1 MTTLSGSGSA
11 SNARSPRRRST
22 MRDVA
27 ALAGVSLKTVS
38 RVVNAESGVSPD
50 LTARVRKAAEQLAYR
65 PDFTASNLRRADRR
79 TGTIGLMVEDVG
91 NEFSAT
97 VHAGV
102 EDAAN
107 ERGVAV
113 LTASTAVNP
122 DRERDVVRAFSSRRV
137 DGLVAV
143 PSGGDDSSLWIERDI
158 GVPLVFVDRAPKGV
172 VADCVLTNNREGT
185 HEAIAHLAVQGHRKI
200 AFLGGVSRLE
210 TAQDRYEGYIDAL
223 TAAGLP
229 THPSWVL
236 RDLRN
241 PEQATDATRLLLELS
256 DPPTAIFAAQN
267 LLCMG
272 AFRALAHAHL
282 QHSIALAGFDDFAL
296 ADMLDPAVTVVA
308 QDPRNIGYRAAELL
322 FERMDADA
330 GVTSGGASTGSRSA
344 DNDDAIRG
352 GGSSK
357 ITRHHRVPS
366 RLIVRESSL
375 IPPRE
380 RAG

>member
-1 MTTLSGSGSA
+1 MTTLSDSA
-11 SNARSPRRRST
+11 SGNGTRASRPRST

-38 RVVNAESGVSPD
+38 RVVNRESGVRPEMAD
-50 LTARVRKAAEQLAYR
+50 RVRQAADQLDYR

-79 TGTIGLMVEDVG
+79 TGTIGLLVEDVG

-102 EDAAN
+102 EQAAR

-113 LTASTAVNP
+113 LTASTADDP
-122 DRERDVVRAFSSRRV
+122 GRERDSVRAFSSRRV

-143 PSGGDDSSLWIERDI
+143 PSGGVDSSLWIERDI

-185 HEAIAHLAVQGHRKI
+185 HEGVDHLIAQGHRKI

-210 TAQDRYEGYIDAL
+210 TAQERYEGYIDSL
-223 TAAGLP
+223 TAAGLASR
-229 THPSWVL
+229 PSWVL

-241 PEQATDATRLLLELS
+241 PDEATEAAEALLGLV

-267 LLCMG
+267 LICMG
-272 AFRALAHAHL
+272 AFRALARANLHR
-282 QHSIALAGFDDFAL
+282 SIALAGFDDFAL
-296 ADMLDPAVTVVA
+296 ADMLDPAVTVIA
-308 QDPRNIGYRAAELL
+308 QDPWNIGYRAAKLL
-322 FERMDADA
+322 FERMD
-330 GVTSGGASTGSRSA
+330 
-344 DNDDAIRG
+344 DDASAPDEAHSAATIHE
-352 GGSSK
+352 
-357 ITRHHRVPS
+357 IPS
-366 RLIVRESSL
+366 RLIVRASSL
-375 IPPRE
+375 TPPRE
-380 RAG
+380 LAL

>member
-1 MTTLSGSGSA
+1 MTTLSDATSGRGH
-11 SNARSPRRRST
+11 RSTRRRST

-38 RVVNAESGVSPD
+38 RVVNRETGVSPELAD
-50 LTARVRKAAEQLAYR
+50 RVRQAADQLDYR
-65 PDFTASNLRRADRR
+65 PDYTASNLRRADRR
-79 TGTIGLMVEDVG
+79 TGTIGLLVEDVG

-102 EDAAN
+102 EQAAR

-113 LTASTAVNP
+113 LTASTADDP
-122 DRERDVVRAFSSRRV
+122 SRERDAVRAFASRRV

-143 PSGGDDSSLWIERDI
+143 PSGGDDSSLWIEHDI

-172 VADCVLTNNREGT
+172 VADCVLTNNREGS
-185 HEAIAHLAVQGHRKI
+185 HEAIDHLIAQGHCKI

-223 TAAGLP
+223 TEAGLS
-229 THPSWVL
+229 THSYWVR
-236 RDLRN
+236 RDLHN
-241 PEQATDATRLLLELS
+241 PKEATDATLTLLQLD

-272 AFRALAHAHL
+272 AFRALASTNRHR
-282 QHSIALAGFDDFAL
+282 STALAGFDDFAL

-322 FERMDADA
+322 FERMD
-330 GVTSGGASTGSRSA
+330 
-344 DNDDAIRG
+344 DDA
-352 GGSSK
+352 SSATDSQAAATTYE
-357 ITRHHRVPS
+357 IPS
-366 RLIVRESSL
+366 HLIVRESSL

-380 RAG
+380 LAL

>member
-1 MTTLSGSGSA
+1 
-11 SNARSPRRRST
+11 

-38 RVVNAESGVSPD
+38 RVVNAESGVSPA
-50 LTARVRKAAEQLAYR
+50 LAARVRKAAEQLAYR

-113 LTASTAVNP
+113 LTASTADDP

-185 HEAIAHLAVQGHRKI
+185 HEAIAHLAAQGHRKI

-210 TAQDRYEGYIDAL
+210 TAQDRYEGFIDAMSN
-223 TAAGLP
+223 AGMASRP
-229 THPSWVL
+229 EWMV

-241 PEQATDATRLLLELS
+241 PQQARDVVSRLLADTER
-256 DPPTAIFAAQN
+256 PTAIFAAQN

-272 AFRALAHAHL
+272 AFRAMSEANLHR
-282 QHSIALAGFDDFAL
+282 SVALVGFDDFAL

-308 QDPRNIGYRAAELL
+308 QNPREIGYRAAELL
-322 FERMDADA
+322 FQRMADDLQVPESERQPARSRDARTH
-330 GVTSGGASTGSRSA
+330 V
-344 DNDDAIRG
+344 
-352 GGSSK
+352 
-357 ITRHHRVPS
+357 VPS
-366 RLIVRESSL
+366 HLVVRASSL

-380 RAG
+380 LAR